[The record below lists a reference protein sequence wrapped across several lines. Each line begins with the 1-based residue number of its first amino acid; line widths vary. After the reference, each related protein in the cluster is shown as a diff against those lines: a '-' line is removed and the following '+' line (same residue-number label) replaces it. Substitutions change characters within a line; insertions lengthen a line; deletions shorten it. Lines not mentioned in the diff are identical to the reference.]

1 MLLARHQPRQPD
13 LGRSRVYLGRGHSNV
28 VELPLASLRDRS
40 DEEQLSSIPGEG
52 GLFILSVEPGF
63 AFILVFLKGNKSM
76 RERTFGRYCVLA
88 TVQKQFVS
96 CARQLHKYR
105 QCRGH
110 PGSLLCLLL

>member
-1 MLLARHQPRQPD
+1 MWAMV
-13 LGRSRVYLGRGHSNV
+13 LGV
-28 VELPLASLRDRS
+28 VEKVGNSY
-40 DEEQLSSIPGEG
+40 
-52 GLFILSVEPGF
+52 LSVEPGF

>member
-1 MLLARHQPRQPD
+1 MSGLRGTAVGFTVRSWSAVQTLHAPMWAMV
-13 LGRSRVYLGRGHSNV
+13 LGV
-28 VELPLASLRDRS
+28 VEKVGNSY
-40 DEEQLSSIPGEG
+40 
-52 GLFILSVEPGF
+52 LSVEPGF